1 MPGRT
6 IPFRLIQ
13 RRRIPLLFMLIGA
26 ALIFLTLS
34 TSASFDRQTAEQGQQ
49 IFQQNCAGCHTV
61 GGGKLVGPDLQG
73 VTALR
78 DRQWLQEFILDPTAK
93 FDSGDPIAMQ
103 LLADYSNI
111 RMPNMGLTAADAE
124 AILVFLESSSAATQ
138 PAPTTGASQPTLTA
152 PAVVGNATAGQRYFT
167 GETSLANGGT
177 ACIACHSISGS
188 GVLDGG
194 TLGPDLTQVLTRY
207 GEPGLTA
214 AISAINFPTMIGIFG
229 AKPLTPQEVAD
240 LVAYF
245 TATNSQAAPVG
256 TKTGLYLGIGGG
268 LTAILF
274 AVLFIFWPR
283 QRQSISEKLRAGK
296 L

>member
-1 MPGRT
+1 MPGRS
-6 IPFRLIQ
+6 IPFRLFEH
-13 RRRIPLLFMLIGA
+13 RRIPLLFMLIGA
-26 ALIFLTLS
+26 VLIFMTLS

-49 IFQQNCAGCHTV
+49 IFQQNCASCHTV

-78 DRQWLQEFILDPTAK
+78 DRQWLQEFVLDPTAK
-93 FDSGDPIAMQ
+93 FDSEDPIAMQ
-103 LLADYSNI
+103 LLAEYSNI

-138 PAPTTGASQPTLTA
+138 PAPTTGAAQPTLTA
-152 PAVVGNATAGQRYFT
+152 PAVVGNAAAGQRYFT

-177 ACIACHSISGS
+177 ACIACHSVSGS

-229 AKPLTPQEVAD
+229 AKPLTPQEVSD

-245 TATNSQAAPVG
+245 TETNVQPAPVG
-256 TKTGLYLGIGGG
+256 TKTGLYLGIAGG
-268 LTAILF
+268 LVVILF

>member
-1 MPGRT
+1 MPGRP

-13 RRRIPLLFMLIGA
+13 RRCIPLLFMLISA

-34 TSASFDRQTAEQGQQ
+34 TSASFDRQIAEQGQQ

-78 DRQWLQEFILDPTAK
+78 DRQWLLEFILDPTAK

-111 RMPNMGLTAADAE
+111 RMPKIGLTAADAE
-124 AILVFLESSSAATQ
+124 AILVFLESSSAASQ
-138 PAPTTGASQPTLTA
+138 PTPTTGASQPDLTA
-152 PAVVGNATAGQRYFT
+152 SAVVGNAAAGQRYFT

-177 ACIACHSISGS
+177 ACIACHSISRS

-194 TLGPDLTQVLTRY
+194 TLGPDLTQVLARY

-214 AISAINFPTMIGIFG
+214 AISTINFPTMIGIFG
-229 AKPLTPQEVAD
+229 ANPLTPQEVSD

-245 TATNSQAAPVG
+245 TETNAQPAPVG
-256 TKTGLYLGIGGG
+256 TKTGLYLGIAGG
-268 LTAILF
+268 LAASLF

-296 L
+296 F

>member
-1 MPGRT
+1 MPGRS
-6 IPFRLIQ
+6 IPFRLFEH
-13 RRRIPLLFMLIGA
+13 RRIPLLFMLIGA
-26 ALIFLTLS
+26 VLIFMTLS

-49 IFQQNCAGCHTV
+49 IFQQNCASCHTV
-61 GGGKLVGPDLQG
+61 GKGKLVGPDLQG

-103 LLADYSNI
+103 LLTEYSNI
-111 RMPNMGLTAADAE
+111 RMPNMGLTAADVE
-124 AILVFLESSSAATQ
+124 AILVFLEYSSAATQ
-138 PAPTTGASQPTLTA
+138 PAPTAGAAQPTLTA
-152 PAVVGNATAGQRYFT
+152 PAVVGNAAAGQRYFT

-177 ACIACHSISGS
+177 ACIACHSVSGS

-229 AKPLTPQEVAD
+229 AKPLTPQEVSD

-245 TATNSQAAPVG
+245 TATNATPAPVG
-256 TKTGLYLGIGGG
+256 TKTGLYLGIAGG
-268 LTAILF
+268 LVVILF